1 MKNDILKQTLLHYI
15 NLEYY
20 ANGIDEEFQ
29 MLLNKL
35 IERCNAAIEAQK
47 SINTKSSYNLIYKLI
62 KEEVDKFKAELDERM
77 GSEAEL
83 IMNEE
88 LEFLDKTYNKQSGSK
103 TESSSK
109 TPLVLSGITLSKVL
123 FAPVDGRDTAEQFV
137 ERTGKNILSA
147 YDTSLRAAYSFG
159 QNSKVVTE
167 QVSNKMKQVSRG
179 MQSGIRT
186 AIPGFANNTDREVF
200 LLNNLEVIWV
210 STLDG
215 RTCLTCASLSGLH
228 FKSIALAPITPH
240 NNCRCRVLPL
250 KDVTEP
256 VPDFEEF
263 VESLSEE
270 EQKHVLGKER
280 YKLWKDYDVELK
292 QFTNNGTVLPLDQIE
307 NEKVAKAVSNENTA
321 KLVKKYYPND
331 PFVSQ
336 KISDTSRLYVSKERI
351 KAGIKDPLVYK
362 SDKMMASTLA
372 KETGKDFYMLSEN
385 LIGTTNPDGF
395 FIDNTIEMKNVNG
408 SLRRVGLNAV
418 RALKQAQNVF
428 VFIQKDYPIEAC
440 LNKIKGTLIDT
451 RQQMIKNGRKF
462 IEPNPNGRLLIYTQG
477 KLFEKTWQDVL

>member
-29 MLLNKL
+29 VLLNKL
-35 IERCNAAIEAQK
+35 VERCNAAIEAQK

-77 GSEAEL
+77 ESEAEL

-88 LEFLDKTYNKQSGSK
+88 LEFLDKTYNKQSESK

-109 TPLVLSGITLSKVL
+109 IPLVLSGITLSKVL

-186 AIPGFANNTDREVF
+186 AIPGFANNTDREIF

-280 YKLWKDYDVELK
+280 YKLWKDYEVELK
-292 QFTNNGTVLPLDQIE
+292 QFTNNGTVIPVNEINMDKQIG
-307 NEKVAKAVSNENTA
+307 
-321 KLVKKYYPND
+321 
-331 PFVSQ
+331 Q
-336 KISDTSRLYVSKERI
+336 KIKIQENMKIAKKMFPNETWEEKYKNVFIANSRNPINKQQKSVFEKEFETSKNAAKNSHIIFMLPEKSKN
-351 KAGIKDPLVYK
+351 K
-362 SDKMMASTLA
+362 
-372 KETGKDFYMLSEN
+372 
-385 LIGTTNPDGF
+385 NPDILMDGELTDIKMVTGNIKTLGRRF
-395 FIDNTIEMKNVNG
+395 VEGMDQGKNVY
-408 SLRRVGLNAV
+408 
-418 RALKQAQNVF
+418 
-428 VFIQKDYPIEAC
+428 IQVESDFSIEQIK
-440 LNKIKGTLIDT
+440 NKIKGEKKAHNFTDGIVY
-451 RQQMIKNGRKF
+451 
-462 IEPNPNGRLLIYTQG
+462 IYLKG
-477 KLFEKTWQDVL
+477 KEYQINLSDL